1 MQKRHDV
8 ILTGLGGMGVLL
20 TGEMI
25 VRSAPA
31 EYKNVLWIPN
41 YTTAQRGAPC
51 DCIVILSDEDIYSPL
66 VDQAEAAIIMAAS
79 QLKAFENRV
88 KPGGF
93 ILLETYGLSNKATR
107 TDVRVIP
114 MSATETAAKKGD
126 RLGANMIALGMYVGI
141 SKAVA
146 PEHIEKTIGE
156 KFAGKKQV
164 LYHNLELFREGFKMG
179 DMGSNLFS

>member
-8 ILTGLGGMGVLL
+8 ILTGIGGMGVLL

-31 EYKNVLWIPN
+31 QYKNVLWIPN

-51 DCIVILSDEDIYSPL
+51 DCIVILSDEEIYSPL
-66 VDQAEAAIIMAAS
+66 VDQAEAVVVMAAS
-79 QLKAFENRV
+79 QLKAFENRA

-93 ILLETYGLSNKATR
+93 ILLETYGLSDKATR

-114 MSATETAAKKGD
+114 MSAIETAAKRGD
-126 RLGANMIALGMYVGI
+126 RLGANMVALGMYVEI
-141 SKAVA
+141 SRAVA
-146 PEHIEKTIGE
+146 PEHIEKTITA
-156 KFAGKKQV
+156 KFAKKKKE
-164 LYHNLELFREGFKMG
+164 LHHNLELFREGLELG
-179 DMGSNLFS
+179 TQVDSQG

>member
-8 ILTGLGGMGVLL
+8 IIAGIGGMGVLL
-20 TGEMI
+20 TGEII
-25 VRSAPA
+25 VKSAPA
-31 EYKNVLWIPN
+31 QYKNVLWIPN

-79 QLKAFENRV
+79 QLKAFESRV

-93 ILLETYGLSNKATR
+93 ILLETYGLFDKATR
-107 TDVRVIP
+107 TDVKVIP
-114 MSATETAAKKGD
+114 MSAVETAAKSGN
-126 RLGANMIALGMYVGI
+126 RLGANMVALGMYVKI

-146 PEHIEKTIGE
+146 PEHIEKTIEE
-156 KFAGKKQV
+156 KFPRKKKE
-164 LYHNLELFREGFKMG
+164 LHHNLELFREGLKMG
-179 DMGSNLFS
+179 TDVNPFG

>member
-1 MQKRHDV
+1 VQKRHDV
-8 ILTGLGGMGVLL
+8 IITGIGGMGVLL
-20 TGEMI
+20 TGEII
-25 VRSAPA
+25 VKSAPA

-93 ILLETYGLSNKATR
+93 ILLETYGSSDKAAR
-107 TDVRVIP
+107 RDVKVIP
-114 MSATETAAKKGD
+114 MSAIETAAKSGN
-126 RLGANMIALGMYVGI
+126 RLGANMVALGMYVGI

-146 PEHIEKTIGE
+146 PEHIEKTIGG
-156 KFAGKKQV
+156 KFAGKKKE
-164 LYHNLELFREGFKMG
+164 LDNNLKLFREGLKMG
-179 DMGSNLFS
+179 ADAA

>member
-1 MQKRHDV
+1 VQKRHDV

-51 DCIVILSDEDIYSPL
+51 DCIVILSDEEIYSPL
-66 VDQAEAAIIMAAS
+66 VDQTEAVVVMAAS
-79 QLKAFENRV
+79 QLKTFEKRV

-93 ILLETYGLSNKATR
+93 ILLETYCLEDKAAR
-107 TDVRVIP
+107 TDIRVIP
-114 MSATETAAKKGD
+114 MSAVETATKKGD
-126 RLGANMIALGMYVGI
+126 RLGANMVALGMYVEI
-141 SKAVA
+141 SKAVV
-146 PEHIEKTIGE
+146 PEYIEKTIEE
-156 KFAGKKQV
+156 KFGRKKKV
-164 LYHNLELFREGFKMG
+164 LHHNLELFREGLQMG
-179 DMGSNLFS
+179 KEIR